1 MAATIGVIG
10 KAGNQVTTDDRHR
23 ETPVMTANQD
33 ADDSWHVRAEMA
45 LAAAAAADRLI
56 TYAELADAAGIAGQ
70 HRIHRLTVWLE
81 SRLEAE
87 VTAGDRMLSAR
98 VISRARGGLPAPGF
112 FMKCAALGIYDGP
125 PDGPQAYAFH
135 LNCLR

>member
-1 MAATIGVIG
+1 M
-10 KAGNQVTTDDRHR
+10 
-23 ETPVMTANQD
+23 
-33 ADDSWHVRAEMA
+33 ADDQATETADEDWHNRADMA

-56 TYAELADAAGIAGQ
+56 TYAELADAAGISGQ

-81 SRLEAE
+81 DRLEAE
-87 VTAGDRMLSAR
+87 VGANAPLLSAR

-112 FMKCAALGIYDGP
+112 FLKCAELGLYDGP

>member
-1 MAATIGVIG
+1 
-10 KAGNQVTTDDRHR
+10 
-23 ETPVMTANQD
+23 MTANHD

-125 PDGPQAYAFH
+125 PDGPQACAFH